1 MVVLVSTNFIFAVL
15 SQLDEVLDINFQ
27 ESLPKIEVLDS
38 TESKHQNNINVFM

>member
-27 ESLPKIEVLDS
+27 ESLPKIQFLLFIEF
-38 TESKHQNNINVFM
+38 QN